1 MVLLDSGLSW
11 FINLHTTSLFV
22 LRNCA
27 DCEGWPG
34 LWFTPVWLHDK
45 DKRGRSW
52 KKPGRADVWAHLQI
66 SLKKKKKKNDTYWL
80 SLIDIYIHNLLANCC
95 WYIERNWQAFIVAIL
110 WFFIWN
116 TFDAIIK
123 HLKLNSKMHGG
134 HFSLCIWNVHTWA
147 MEERWMP
154 IYHFLPFWKLFHTLC
169 VVLTW
174 FVHTDWWAVTRV
186 LCVCACTAC
195 SQPLCTGY
203 NMCVNVC
210 LTLCVSRCVCVWSGW
225 VCFPSCL
232 EGKPD
237 PMWPCVSPAALGSEQ
252 PALFARRPAG
262 WAQTLFTLLFLDF
275 LFRIIIVGTSSHTKN

>member
-1 MVLLDSGLSW
+1 MY
-11 FINLHTTSLFV
+11 
-22 LRNCA
+22 
-27 DCEGWPG
+27 
-34 LWFTPVWLHDK
+34 
-45 DKRGRSW
+45 
-52 KKPGRADVWAHLQI
+52 
-66 SLKKKKKKNDTYWL
+66 TYWL

-95 WYIERNWQAFIVAIL
+95 WYVERNWQAFIVAIL

-186 LCVCACTAC
+186 LCVCVRVQHVH
-195 SQPLCTGY
+195 SLCALGTI
-203 NMCVNVC
+203 CVSTCVWLCVC
-210 LTLCVSRCVCVWSGW
+210 LGVYVSGQAGFVFPAVWRESLIPCDLVFLQLLSDQNNRLSLPGDPQDGPKPCLP
-225 VCFPSCL
+225 CFFWISFLGLLLLVP
-232 EGKPD
+232 
-237 PMWPCVSPAALGSEQ
+237 VVIQRISP
-252 PALFARRPAG
+252 
-262 WAQTLFTLLFLDF
+262 
-275 LFRIIIVGTSSHTKN
+275 FREKSRNIGADLIKLKFVVMG